1 MDKRNMSQKERI
13 VQQAMEMFVSQGIK
27 AVRMDDIAQQLGVS
41 KRTLY
46 ELFGD
51 KEGLLYLAM
60 QCYLERHRQQWV
72 EMTRDAKNVLEA
84 LFRVLGHVM
93 DESETGYRIVENLR
107 KFYPS
112 VHRKL
117 IQEGY
122 SRNNSEL
129 RRMLEQGIADGLF
142 LSDINVELAIAVFY
156 HTAKAFTGHTDFL
169 LPEGL
174 DRRNAFTQIVSTFF
188 RGIATA
194 RGGEV
199 IAESLER
206 WRKNETKK
214 TNHR

>member
-1 MDKRNMSQKERI
+1 MDNRNMSQKERI

-60 QCYLERHRQQWV
+60 QGYFERHRQQWA
-72 EMTRDAKNVLEA
+72 EMTRDEKNVLEA
-84 LFRVLGHVM
+84 LFRVLEHVM
-93 DESETGYRIVENLR
+93 DESETTSRIVENLR

-117 IQEGY
+117 MQESY

-142 LSDINVELAIAVFY
+142 LGDINVELAIAVFY
-156 HTAKAFTGHTDFL
+156 HTATAFTVRSDFL

-174 DRRNAFTQIVSTFF
+174 DRRSAFTQIVSTFF
-188 RGIATA
+188 RGIATS

-206 WRKNETKK
+206 WRKNETKQ
-214 TNHR
+214 TNYR

>member
-13 VQQAMEMFVSQGIK
+13 AQQAMEMFVSQGIK

-51 KEGLLYLAM
+51 KEGLLHLAM
-60 QCYLERHRQQWV
+60 QCYFERHRQQWV

-84 LFRVLGHVM
+84 LFLVLGHVM
-93 DESETGYRIVENLR
+93 DESETTCRILENLR

-117 IQEGY
+117 MQEGY
-122 SRNNSEL
+122 RQNNSEL

-142 LSDINVELAIAVFY
+142 LDDIDVELAIAVFY
-156 HTAKAFTGHTDFL
+156 HTATAFTGRTDFL
-169 LPEGL
+169 LPEGI
-174 DRRNAFTQIVSTFF
+174 DRRSAFTQIVSTFF
-188 RGIATA
+188 RGIATG
-194 RGGEV
+194 RGGEI

-206 WRKNETKK
+206 WRENERKE

>member
-1 MDKRNMSQKERI
+1 MEKRDMSQKERI

-27 AVRMDDIAQQLGVS
+27 AVRMDDIAQHLGVS

-51 KEGLLYLAM
+51 KETLLYLAM
-60 QCYLERHRQQWV
+60 QSYFEWHRQQWV
-72 EMTRDAKNVLEA
+72 ELSRNEKNVLES
-84 LFRVLGHVM
+84 LFRVLEHAM
-93 DESETGYRIVENLR
+93 NESETVSRIVENLR

-117 IQEGY
+117 MQEGY
-122 SRNNSEL
+122 SRNSSEL

-142 LSDINVELAIAVFY
+142 LGDINVELAIAVFY
-156 HTAKAFTGHTDFL
+156 HTARAFTVHTDFL

-174 DRRNAFTQIVSTFF
+174 GRRSAFTQIVSTFF

-194 RGGEV
+194 KGSEV
-199 IAESLER
+199 IAESLGR
-206 WRKNETKK
+206 WRENATKQ